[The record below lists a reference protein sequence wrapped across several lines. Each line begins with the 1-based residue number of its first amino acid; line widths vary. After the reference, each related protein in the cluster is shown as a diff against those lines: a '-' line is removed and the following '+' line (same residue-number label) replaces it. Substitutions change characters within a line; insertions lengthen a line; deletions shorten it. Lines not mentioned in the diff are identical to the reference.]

1 LQWFEVEPVLT
12 HNYRM
17 GLGFTLHSPDAY
29 MGPNPEAFGHVGA
42 GGSTG
47 FADPV
52 AGLGFSYGMNRMYP
66 TRDNGPRA
74 RRLIEAAYACI
85 SR

>member
-1 LQWFEVEPVLT
+1 MQWFAVEPILT

-17 GLGFTLHSPDAY
+17 GMGFTLNSPDAY

-47 FADPV
+47 FCDPV
-52 AGLGFSYGMNRMYP
+52 ANIAFAYGMNLMRAN
-66 TRDNGPRA
+66 RDNGPRA
-74 RRLIEAAYACI
+74 RRLLDALYA
-85 SR
+85 SL